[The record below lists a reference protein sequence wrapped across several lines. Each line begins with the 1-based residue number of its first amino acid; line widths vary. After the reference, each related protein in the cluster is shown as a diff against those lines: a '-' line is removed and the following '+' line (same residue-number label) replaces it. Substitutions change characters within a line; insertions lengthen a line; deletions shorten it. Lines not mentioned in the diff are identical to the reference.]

1 MDSSVS
7 TPPAWQES
15 DRLTAVRSYDIL
27 DTPRE
32 QDFDDLAQLASQ
44 LLEMPISLVTLLVN
58 DRQWFKA
65 TVGIGITET
74 PRDIS
79 ICTHAIEQTG
89 VFVVPDTT
97 KDPRFKENPLVTSDP
112 HLRFYAGA
120 VLATKDGL
128 PLGTLCV
135 LDHKPRQFTKR
146 DEFILQTLAR
156 QVMAQ
161 LDLRRALR
169 EKNKSEERL
178 NLALDSSG
186 FIGTWDWDVPGD
198 RVVADPRFIAIFGGD
213 PHLAQTGMPI
223 RDFVK
228 AIHPEDVERVKKEI
242 TRAMHSGEPFH
253 AEYRLVQK
261 DGTVRWIDARGRCR
275 FDESGKPS
283 RFPGAAVDITER
295 KTSEESAREADS
307 RFRSMAE
314 SMVQKIFTATPTGE
328 IDYYNRQWAE
338 FSGLPLDRLE
348 GSGWREITHPHDE
361 PETVR
366 RWQETVAAGHPFEI
380 ELRLRRHDGAYR
392 WHLSRAHPIRDA
404 EGKIVRWIGSTT
416 DIDDQRRSRE
426 NLERIVAERT
436 ANLKASVAEL
446 EAFSYSISHDMRA
459 PLRAMLGFSEI
470 LQEEYGPQLDEQ
482 ANRFL
487 GRIRAASARMDN
499 LIQDVLSFSRMS
511 RLDLPLEPLETLTVI
526 NEIIESYPNLRP
538 SEIGILLPKELPG
551 IRANQAALTQ
561 CVSNILGNA
570 AKFVAPGV
578 KPVVRI
584 WAEEAHGRVKIW
596 FKDNGVGIPE
606 KDFHRIFEIFQRLDR
621 THDGTGIGLA
631 IVKKAAERMGGH
643 VGVESIPGQGASF
656 WLDLHAA

>member
-1 MDSSVS
+1 MSSS
-7 TPPAWQES
+7 TAWQEA
-15 DRLTAVRSYDIL
+15 DRAAAVRAYDIL

-32 QDFDDLAQLASQ
+32 QDFDDLAKLASE
-44 LLEMPISLVTLLVN
+44 LLEMPISLVTFLVS

-65 TVGIGITET
+65 SVGVGITET

-79 ICTHAIEQTG
+79 FCTHALEQSGG
-89 VFVVPDTT
+89 VFVVNDATQ
-97 KDPRFKENPLVTSDP
+97 DPRFRDNPLVTSEP
-112 HLRFYAGA
+112 NLRFYAGA
-120 VLATKDGL
+120 LLETNDGL

-135 LDHKPRQFTKR
+135 LDHKPREFTKR

-161 LDLRRALR
+161 IDLRRALR
-169 EKNKSEERL
+169 EKNQIDERL
-178 NLALDSSG
+178 NLALDASG

-198 RVVADPRFIAIFGGD
+198 RVMADPRFIAIFGGD
-213 PHLAQTGMPI
+213 PQWAKSGMPI
-223 RDFVK
+223 AEYVK
-228 AIHPEDVERVKKEI
+228 AIHPDDVERVKVKI
-242 TRAMHSGEPFH
+242 ASAMKTGAPFH
-253 AEYRLVQK
+253 AEYRLMQT
-261 DGTVRWIDARGRCR
+261 DGSVRWIDARGRCR
-275 FDESGKPS
+275 FDESGQPS
-283 RFPGAAVDITER
+283 RFPGAAVDITEH
-295 KTSEESAREADS
+295 KASEAAAREANS
-307 RFRSMAE
+307 RFHSMAE
-314 SMVQKIFTATPTGE
+314 SMVQKIFTATPDGS
-328 IDYYNRQWAE
+328 IDYFNRQWSD
-338 FSGLPLDRLE
+338 FSGVPLDRLA
-348 GSGWREITHPHDE
+348 GSGWREITHPQDE
-361 PETVR
+361 PEAVR
-366 RWQETVAAGHPFEI
+366 RWQQTVADGHPFEI

-404 EGKIVRWIGSTT
+404 DGMIIRWIGSTT

-436 ANLKASVAEL
+436 ANLQASVAEL

-487 GRIRAASARMDN
+487 ARIRTASVRMDN

-511 RLDLPLEPLETLTVI
+511 RLDLPLEPLDTLVI
-526 NEIIESYPNLRP
+526 IEEIIESYPNLRA
-538 SEIGILLPKELPG
+538 SEIGILLPRELPR

-584 WAEEAHGRVKIW
+584 WAEQAHGRVKIW
-596 FKDNGVGIPE
+596 FKDNGVGIAE
-606 KDFHRIFEIFQRLDR
+606 KDYHRIFEIFQRLDR
-621 THDGTGIGLA
+621 THEGTGIGLA
-631 IVKKAAERMGGH
+631 IVKKAAERMGGR
-643 VGVESIPGQGASF
+643 VGVESTAGQGASF